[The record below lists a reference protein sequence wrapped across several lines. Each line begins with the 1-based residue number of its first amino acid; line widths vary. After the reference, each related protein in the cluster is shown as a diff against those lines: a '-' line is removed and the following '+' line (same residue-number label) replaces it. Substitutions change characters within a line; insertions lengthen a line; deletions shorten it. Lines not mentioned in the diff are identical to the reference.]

1 MKYLFIF
8 FFIFPLQS
16 WAQYSISGKVNSSNR
31 EPVPYV
37 NVILFNAESES
48 IVTVTVSSDD
58 GSYFFENIPEGDYY
72 IKTETIG
79 YKSVK
84 TSNFCLS
91 NPKNLNFQLEVD
103 MLDEVLVTYS
113 APRIRRTPEKL
124 VLDLDKS
131 EMVNIN
137 FRDLLKRIPGII
149 IANNRIT
156 YAGRNNI
163 GILIDGK
170 TTHFQNI
177 ESVLREIPVNQV
189 SKVELI
195 THPGAAYDA
204 EGKGPLINFILKNE
218 RTKGFNGTIQTNIG
232 YTNDFQYGTNIAF
245 SKNKKNISVQG
256 ALGYS
261 QISWSEKLKINRNL
275 NKKEITQYSIAPEK
289 PSSYSSRFLI
299 DYNLNDR
306 SNLGLSTRILFSKSK
321 RVTKNLTTINYN
333 NNLNELKTNNQYH
346 RERINYNLN
355 PFYSLNLDKTKLT
368 VDLNYVEYQ
377 DFDESELKK
386 VETSPIEYQD
396 RKYFQDMLYKILT
409 FKTEVSNDLGELM
422 KIDFGAKHSIITSEN
437 ILESSEMV
445 DGNNF
450 RSRNNSD
457 FFINE
462 SIFALYVKSRFH
474 IHQWQGNVGLRWEK
488 SFTEGY
494 SSSTTQKKERKISKL
509 FPSLSISR
517 KIKEN
522 YSLNFSISS
531 RIQRPNYNSLNPSV
545 LYYDA
550 YLYEKGNPNLKPSYT
565 NNFEVS
571 FTKKN
576 QPFLSI
582 NYGFTNDE
590 IFQLLIQ
597 DTETLEIE

>member
-245 SKNKKNISVQG
+245 SKNKKI
-256 ALGYS
+256 
-261 QISWSEKLKINRNL
+261 
-275 NKKEITQYSIAPEK
+275 
-289 PSSYSSRFLI
+289 
-299 DYNLNDR
+299 
-306 SNLGLSTRILFSKSK
+306 
-321 RVTKNLTTINYN
+321 
-333 NNLNELKTNNQYH
+333 
-346 RERINYNLN
+346 
-355 PFYSLNLDKTKLT
+355 
-368 VDLNYVEYQ
+368 
-377 DFDESELKK
+377 
-386 VETSPIEYQD
+386 
-396 RKYFQDMLYKILT
+396 
-409 FKTEVSNDLGELM
+409 
-422 KIDFGAKHSIITSEN
+422 
-437 ILESSEMV
+437 
-445 DGNNF
+445 
-450 RSRNNSD
+450 
-457 FFINE
+457 
-462 SIFALYVKSRFH
+462 
-474 IHQWQGNVGLRWEK
+474 
-488 SFTEGY
+488 
-494 SSSTTQKKERKISKL
+494 
-509 FPSLSISR
+509 
-517 KIKEN
+517 
-522 YSLNFSISS
+522 
-531 RIQRPNYNSLNPSV
+531 
-545 LYYDA
+545 
-550 YLYEKGNPNLKPSYT
+550 
-565 NNFEVS
+565 
-571 FTKKN
+571 
-576 QPFLSI
+576 
-582 NYGFTNDE
+582 
-590 IFQLLIQ
+590 
-597 DTETLEIE
+597 